1 MSCNHNLQDKLTQAI
16 AAYNTTVK
24 QFEQVRESL
33 LQQQGSIQMLEEL
46 INSETPEED
55 KNDV

>member
-1 MSCNHNLQDKLTQAI
+1 MSNLQDKLTQAI

-33 LQQQGSIQMLEEL
+33 LQQQGSIQMLQEL
-46 INSETPEED
+46 INSEDTETKEEE
-55 KNDV
+55 VEE